1 MQQQTA
7 ITVGSIAALA
17 QTRGASLAESFLS
30 ADAILLVDVSGS
42 MGACDAPGRKSR
54 FEAAETQL
62 KQLQAQMPGRLAVIG
77 FSSVVEFAAGGIP
90 IRQGGGTDMA
100 AALRFV
106 QPADDT
112 GVKFILISDGEPN
125 DEAETL
131 AVARSFQSPIDTIF
145 IGPEDDL
152 AGGRLF
158 LERLASLSGGKSI
171 SNGIAKLD
179 APVREL
185 LTA

>member
-1 MQQQTA
+1 MQKQTA

-17 QTRGASLAESFLS
+17 QAGGMSLAESFLS
-30 ADAILLVDVSGS
+30 ADAILLVDTSGS
-42 MGACDAPGRKSR
+42 MGANDAPGRKTR
-54 FEAAETQL
+54 FDAAEAQL
-62 KQLQAQMPGRLAVIG
+62 RRLQAQMPGRLAVIG

-131 AVARSFQSPIDTIF
+131 AVARSFKSPIDTIF
-145 IGPEDDL
+145 IGPEGDEN
-152 AGGRLF
+152 GGRLF
-158 LERLASLSGGKSI
+158 LERLANISGGKSV
-171 SNGIAKLD
+171 SNGVAKLD
-179 APVREL
+179 TPVLEL
-185 LTA
+185 LTT